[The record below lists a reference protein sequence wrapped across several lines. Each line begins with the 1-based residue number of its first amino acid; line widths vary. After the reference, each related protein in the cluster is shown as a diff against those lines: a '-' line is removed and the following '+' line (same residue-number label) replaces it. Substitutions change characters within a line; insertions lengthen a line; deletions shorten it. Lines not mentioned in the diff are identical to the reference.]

1 LGKGGKGDGKDVG
14 SDVKQTCCGCLVIGF
29 FKFAGQFVFRVPMQV
44 AAGVK
49 LASQLAPGPMEPD
62 LDRFER
68 YAEDFCDLLVF

>member
-29 FKFAGQFVFRVPMQV
+29 FKLAGQFVFLVTVQV
-44 AAGVK
+44 AAGIK
-49 LASQLAPGPMEPD
+49 LSSQLVPGPMEPD

-68 YAEDFCDLLVF
+68 YAEYVCDLLVF